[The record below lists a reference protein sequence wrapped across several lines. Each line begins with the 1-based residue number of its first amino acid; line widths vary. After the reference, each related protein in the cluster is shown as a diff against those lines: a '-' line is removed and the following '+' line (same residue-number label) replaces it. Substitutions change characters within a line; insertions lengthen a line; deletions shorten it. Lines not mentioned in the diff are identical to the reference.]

1 MTVCCDWTG
10 QVPYVFASDLMS
22 AWLLMIWMTLLD
34 YDIDSICSVNVYG
47 LCQFLA
53 YVAKALL

>member
-1 MTVCCDWTG
+1 
-10 QVPYVFASDLMS
+10 
-22 AWLLMIWMTLLD
+22 MIWMTLLD

-53 YVAKALL
+53 YLAKALL